1 MKFVPFENLS
11 DFGITASKVSIWRW
25 ERAGQFPKRVQVSPG
40 RVAWVEDEIQQ
51 WVVDRI
57 AQRDAAVLAPEAA

>member
-1 MKFVPFENLS
+1 MKFVPFENLR

-40 RVAWVEDEIQQ
+40 RVAWIESEVRQ
-51 WVVDRI
+51 WVQDRI
-57 AQRDAAVLAPEAA
+57 ASRDTAAQAA